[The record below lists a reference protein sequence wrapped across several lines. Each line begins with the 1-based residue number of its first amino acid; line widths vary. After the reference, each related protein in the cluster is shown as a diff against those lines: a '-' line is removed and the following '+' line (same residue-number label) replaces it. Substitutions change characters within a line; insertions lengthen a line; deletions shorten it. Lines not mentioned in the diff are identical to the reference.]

1 FDSSVIWLKET
12 QHDAETLEQA
22 ILGVV
27 SQIDK
32 PRSPAGEAKGDFHS
46 NLFGRSRKHRED
58 FRAGVLKV
66 TLDDLLRVAEEY
78 LQPEKASFGLIT
90 QSANKDELNV
100 LGFDVHEL

>member
-1 FDSSVIWLKET
+1 
-12 QHDAETLEQA
+12 
-22 ILGVV
+22 
-27 SQIDK
+27 
-32 PRSPAGEAKGDFHS
+32 
-46 NLFGRSRKHRED
+46 
-58 FRAGVLKV
+58 V